1 MLQGGSHFVCSS
13 VIKLCIIMRI
23 LLGVLQNIVAVTVVT
38 ERFNSAS
45 SSDKGRQLTKYCD

>member
-23 LLGVLQNIVAVTVVT
+23 LLGVLRNIVAVTVVT
-38 ERFNSAS
+38 E
-45 SSDKGRQLTKYCD
+45 QI